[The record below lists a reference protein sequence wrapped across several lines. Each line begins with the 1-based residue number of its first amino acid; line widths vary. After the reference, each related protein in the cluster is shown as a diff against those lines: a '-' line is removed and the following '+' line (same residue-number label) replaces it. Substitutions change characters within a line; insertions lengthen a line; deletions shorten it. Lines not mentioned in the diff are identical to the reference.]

1 MIARSQLLLSYYNS
15 LEDLLNI
22 PEILTLEPVLN
33 NHFDKYMPAYTHLR
47 DYRLNCFR
55 VHWIQNSFTF
65 CVTLC
70 KHVTQLY

>member
-47 DYRLNCFR
+47 LPVKLFQSSLDPE
-55 VHWIQNSFTF
+55 
-65 CVTLC
+65 
-70 KHVTQLY
+70 